1 MYTFIYPLYKRDT
14 SKFKLQ
20 KVVSETLAGMLLQA
34 ISKDIPVALCTL
46 HSNSGYSFPK
56 TRLREISVAGNKMIF
71 IQQ

>member
-46 HSNSGYSFPK
+46 HSNSGYGFPK
-56 TRLREISVAGNKMIF
+56 TRLREISVAGNKMIV